1 MLSKKVM
8 KSRKSFLVKLICLIS
23 ILVSVSVF
31 VLVITNLEKTKTKII
46 SFKKNNINSEL
57 HEEDIKPGKVEIQ
70 EVVLNEDD
78 LSENDEEVIIQSS
91 EEQEITEETKKIK
104 EIELN
109 NENCEYSY
117 NSNSDTISIDK
128 CQSAVDT
135 IIIPEEIDGKKVEN
149 INVDEFSECYNLE
162 TIKIPKEISDQI
174 EEIPNFEI
182 NETQEDENY
191 VVYTTVREYG
201 EAYKGYLSLSEEEKA
216 DVHIIPP
223 KFEKPIEIK
232 SEIKDLEPVGAITL
246 EESYDLRNDI
256 KIKPENQNPY
266 GICYAYSSFTA
277 AETYW
282 ALNENESVDFSEV
295 HAAIL
300 TTGNGGSPFDDETDY
315 YVNKL
320 GPVYEEEYPVYDVRG
335 KTLANA
341 SSIDTCINSTS
352 PSSYSSIQ
360 NAAKTEKPV
369 KYITSTYQFPALTQT
384 YKQDSSYDSVIDEI
398 RDEIKTHI
406 KTYGALAAV
415 VNSDTIVE
423 YNGKIVENDQSTS
436 GVNHGVTVIGWD
448 DNFAVTN
455 FPTSCRPSKP
465 GAYLV
470 LNSWGYDW
478 GTDGCYWVSYEDK
491 WIDYLLIGVTGMTE
505 ASENLQTTSM
515 VVTDQS
521 TGNVLDNGFIPD
533 GTKIKIN
540 VDATVTNKT
549 SGDNVTVSLRD
560 NTTDY
565 TSYMTVSGTKL
576 SNNKA
581 SLEMLVDT
589 AQLKGDQYVLE
600 IQYGTETVSKMI
612 ETPKD
617 FSYSVNSDGTISII
631 AYNGSESDITIPAE
645 YDGYVVTKIAKD
657 AFIGSTTIEK
667 VTIAEGITTIGEYAF
682 RGCEN
687 VTEINIPKTV
697 KSIELAAFLGCSSLE
712 KLIIPR
718 SVTTIGAGL
727 VQQCTSLK
735 ELVIFK
741 EATTIGSSMFYNTPN
756 ATIYCES
763 GSQAETYAKDKGY
776 KYSIITQN
784 YSITYNK
791 NASTDAV
798 TNMPTTQSK
807 LKYDTIELSSN
818 VPVRSGYE
826 FLGWATTSSATE
838 AEYMPGEDY
847 SNDSNLNLYAVWKA
861 TEKDINYT
869 IEYYKN
875 GVKDDSKVITVK
887 IPAAESSATLDK
899 SNINTTNK
907 YLGYELEKTEP
918 AVIPDTVTDGTII
931 KVFYKPI
938 RYTISYDLDG
948 GYAENQADYFVEEI
962 VELNEPTKEGYTFI
976 GWTGSNGEIPEK
988 NVRIEE
994 GSTGNKHYKAN
1005 YTINSYKLQIDYIH
1019 ENGNTMSPSY
1029 SEDIE
1034 YNSEYKV
1041 VSPEHIGYI
1050 ANIPVVEGVMGTE
1063 DIKVEVIY
1071 SDHIAPFKANHYK
1084 QNIYDDGYTLFE
1096 VEDLEGVVGWDATIY
1111 PKEYEG
1117 FTCIDPDV
1125 TNEVKVDGST
1135 VIDLYYDRNIY
1146 TLKYIVDGE
1155 QYGETEEYRYEYD
1168 VTLKEKPTKLGY
1180 NFIGW
1185 YWTGVLSDSGIM
1197 PSYDIEVE
1205 GIFTKDETQ
1214 TKELSYTVEY
1224 YKDGIKQEADT
1235 EIEKTTVHVSESDTI
1250 SVNKAEINT
1259 TNKYL
1264 GYKLEKTEP
1273 AQIPDTVE
1281 NRDVIKVYYTIE
1293 EYDITYDLAGGK
1305 LPNGKEN
1312 PISYTVNDSF
1322 VLEMPEKEG
1331 YTFIGWTGSNG
1342 NTPEKTI
1349 TIAKGTT
1356 GDKEYKANYTI
1367 NTYTLT
1373 YKVDGEQYGE
1383 VENYTYGQTIT
1394 PRNIPSKEGY
1404 SFTGWGDIPEKM
1416 PARNIVLEGS
1426 FYVDGTQV
1434 KELSY
1439 TVEYYKNGIRQ
1450 DSDTETKKIV
1460 VQVLEP
1466 DTIKVDKSK
1475 INTTDKYVGYNFEKI
1490 EPQVIPDTVNN
1501 GYVIKVYYAA
1511 ENYTITYELDGG
1523 TLPEAAKTTYTVEDS
1538 FVLTAPE
1545 KEGHTFIGWTGS
1557 NGNTPEETVTI
1568 EKGTTGNK
1576 QYVANYSVN
1585 KYQLVINYDM
1595 PNMGDMSTLSYTQ
1608 MIPYGERYYKEV
1620 EQVPGYT
1627 PTMDV
1632 VEGIMGAENVIYNID
1647 YIANTDTDYKVEHYK
1662 QNILDN
1668 GYTLAETD
1676 ELEGT
1681 TDTLTLAVAKE
1692 YEGFTV
1698 QGFSQEKIKGDEST
1712 VIKIYYDRNVY
1723 TMNYYA
1729 RLSESEEYEGID
1741 SVEYRFEET
1750 VYPLGYPESYGRIFG
1765 GWSEIPETMP
1775 ANDVNIYGTFS
1786 IDETQ
1791 TKELRYTVEY
1801 YKNGIKQEADT
1812 EIEKITVQVLESNN
1826 IFVNREKINT
1836 IDKYNGYEYLNS
1848 NPGEIPE
1855 YVTAGTVIKIYYVP
1869 IVYTITYDLDGG
1881 SLTQNNPETYT
1892 IEDEITLNNPEKEG
1906 YTFIGWTESE
1916 EEPKENVTIEKGT
1929 TGNKHYKAN
1938 YRINTYT
1945 VTYKVDGQV
1954 YGETESYEYGQMIT
1968 PREEPTK
1975 RGYMFSGWSNIPET
1989 MPAHDIEI
1997 VGTFT
2002 IDESQAKELSYTVEY
2017 YKNGIKQESDT
2028 EIEKIKVLEYE
2039 SDEITVNK
2047 GKINTEDKYA
2057 GYTFEKTEPEMIPE
2071 KVMTGTVIKVYYTAN
2086 TNTKYIVEHYKQ
2098 NILDNDYTMFETEE
2112 FEGTTDTVTN
2122 ITAKSLEGFTAKE
2135 IEQSHIQGDGS
2146 TIIMVYYDRNVY
2158 SLTYKVDGEVDGEPE
2173 EYRYEESIAPRNNPE
2188 KLGYKFSG
2196 WSEIPE
2202 TMPANDV
2209 EVTGNFIL
2217 DETQTKE
2224 LSYTVEYY
2232 KDGIKQ
2238 DADTEIEKTTV
2249 HVLESDEMT
2258 VNKEKININDKYE
2271 ACVLDSTLTIIPEKV
2286 NSGDVIKVFYVR
2298 KEAKVNI
2305 EYRDVVTG
2313 EEISEKV
2320 VKIAKVFDR
2329 YDISEDRKEIEGYTF
2344 IEGPEELTG
2353 EYTEEEQTKVYKYAK
2368 NSKVTVN
2375 YIEKSTG
2382 EAISEPVIIDGYE
2395 TKDFETEAKTIENYI
2410 LIETDGITSG
2420 KMARENMVVNYYYIY
2435 ISDGVIERHIDVI
2448 TGEVLASEIYEGNE
2462 GDNYRTSSKDIE
2474 GYTLVEDR
2482 LPENAEGTMTKDA
2495 IIVEYFYIRN
2505 TTVNVKYVDKIS
2517 NVVLSEEIIEGF
2529 ENETYKTE
2537 AKEFEGYVI
2546 VETPNNAE
2554 GTMTVTKDDQNNII
2568 TEIEVIYYYKKIS
2581 EGVVERHYDI
2591 KTGELLEE
2599 NTYSGLEGDSYKI
2612 EPKEFEGYDLV
2623 EERLPENAEGSM
2635 GVEKIEVSYYYIRKT
2650 TVRVEYIDVITN
2662 EKIIEDTIINN
2673 HEGDN
2678 YQTER
2683 KVIENYI
2690 LIEDRLPEN
2699 EEGITVVTKDENEVI
2714 NSEIVVR
2721 YYYIRKAT
2729 VRVEY
2734 INKATGEKISED
2746 TIIEGNEGKSYKV
2759 EPKEIDGYNLLEE
2772 RENTE
2777 GVMTREEIIAKFY
2790 YEKIIDSKEYIINEN
2805 DIKKIPVGTTIEALV
2820 EEMTINEEYV
2830 IVDSEG
2836 NEVEEDS
2843 VIKTGMKLKLV
2854 NGQEFDLI
2862 VRGDLNCDGKVTL
2875 TDLSKLILH
2884 YNGMKGFILEDCPYK
2899 AADMNFDEK
2908 ISLTDVSQMV
2918 VFYNSI

>member
-300 TTGNGGSPFDDETDY
+300 TTGNGGSPFDDETAY

-320 GPVYEEEYPVYDVRG
+320 GPVYEEEYPIYDVRG
-335 KTLANA
+335 KTLTNA

-352 PSSYSSIQ
+352 PSSYSSVQ

-798 TNMPTTQSK
+798 TNMPNTQSK

-875 GVKDDSKVITVK
+875 GVKDDSKVVTVK
-887 IPAAESSATLDK
+887 IPVAESSATLDK

-918 AVIPDTVTDGTII
+918 AVIPNTVTDGTII
-931 KVFYKPI
+931 KVFYKAI

-1041 VSPEHIGYI
+1041 ASPEHIGYI

-1096 VEDLEGVVGWDATIY
+1096 VEDLEGVVGWETTVS

-1117 FTCIDPDV
+1117 FTCVAPGITD
-1125 TNEVKVDGST
+1125 EVKVDGST

-1155 QYGETEEYRYEYD
+1155 QYGETEEYRYEYN

-1356 GDKEYKANYTI
+1356 GNKEYKANFTI

-1394 PRNIPSKEGY
+1394 PREVPEKEGY
-1404 SFTGWGDIPEKM
+1404 SFTGWGEVPETM
-1416 PARNIVLEGS
+1416 PARNVVLEGS

-1434 KELSY
+1434 
-1439 TVEYYKNGIRQ
+1439 
-1450 DSDTETKKIV
+1450 
-1460 VQVLEP
+1460 
-1466 DTIKVDKSK
+1466 
-1475 INTTDKYVGYNFEKI
+1475 
-1490 EPQVIPDTVNN
+1490 
-1501 GYVIKVYYAA
+1501 
-1511 ENYTITYELDGG
+1511 
-1523 TLPEAAKTTYTVEDS
+1523 
-1538 FVLTAPE
+1538 
-1545 KEGHTFIGWTGS
+1545 
-1557 NGNTPEETVTI
+1557 
-1568 EKGTTGNK
+1568 
-1576 QYVANYSVN
+1576 
-1585 KYQLVINYDM
+1585 
-1595 PNMGDMSTLSYTQ
+1595 
-1608 MIPYGERYYKEV
+1608 
-1620 EQVPGYT
+1620 
-1627 PTMDV
+1627 
-1632 VEGIMGAENVIYNID
+1632 
-1647 YIANTDTDYKVEHYK
+1647 
-1662 QNILDN
+1662 
-1668 GYTLAETD
+1668 
-1676 ELEGT
+1676 
-1681 TDTLTLAVAKE
+1681 
-1692 YEGFTV
+1692 
-1698 QGFSQEKIKGDEST
+1698 
-1712 VIKIYYDRNVY
+1712 
-1723 TMNYYA
+1723 
-1729 RLSESEEYEGID
+1729 
-1741 SVEYRFEET
+1741 
-1750 VYPLGYPESYGRIFG
+1750 
-1765 GWSEIPETMP
+1765 
-1775 ANDVNIYGTFS
+1775 
-1786 IDETQ
+1786 
-1791 TKELRYTVEY
+1791 
-1801 YKNGIKQEADT
+1801 
-1812 EIEKITVQVLESNN
+1812 
-1826 IFVNREKINT
+1826 
-1836 IDKYNGYEYLNS
+1836 
-1848 NPGEIPE
+1848 
-1855 YVTAGTVIKIYYVP
+1855 
-1869 IVYTITYDLDGG
+1869 
-1881 SLTQNNPETYT
+1881 
-1892 IEDEITLNNPEKEG
+1892 
-1906 YTFIGWTESE
+1906 
-1916 EEPKENVTIEKGT
+1916 
-1929 TGNKHYKAN
+1929 
-1938 YRINTYT
+1938 
-1945 VTYKVDGQV
+1945 
-1954 YGETESYEYGQMIT
+1954 
-1968 PREEPTK
+1968 
-1975 RGYMFSGWSNIPET
+1975 
-1989 MPAHDIEI
+1989 
-1997 VGTFT
+1997 
-2002 IDESQAKELSYTVEY
+2002 KELSYTVEY

-2057 GYTFEKTEPEMIPE
+2057 GYTFEKTEPEIIPE
-2071 KVMTGTVIKVYYTAN
+2071 KVMTGAVIKVYYTAN

-2098 NILDNDYTMFETEE
+2098 NILDNDYTIFETEE
-2112 FEGTTDTVTN
+2112 LEGTTDTVTN

-2135 IEQSHIQGDGS
+2135 IEQGHIQGDGS
-2146 TIIMVYYDRNVY
+2146 TIIIIYYDRNVY

-2202 TMPANDV
+2202 TMPAKDV

-2238 DADTEIEKTTV
+2238 EADTEIEKTIV

-2305 EYRDVVTG
+2305 EYRDFVTG

-2505 TTVNVKYVDKIS
+2505 TRVNVKYVDKIS

-2581 EGVVERHYDI
+2581 EGVAEKHYDI